1 MIEEILLHVGPPK
14 TGSTS
19 IQKWLQSMRD
29 DLLAQHIYTPSQENH
44 TCLLRFLGRPIVSP
58 NDDTELT
65 RLDEVLKTGG
75 NPSFLKQQITRVII
89 SSEFLSGLTSSEAQR
104 ISSYLNLY
112 TKNLRVFAY
121 VRRPIE
127 SYRSAIQELLK
138 KGISYTIAAKT
149 IHSRPQNIYR
159 RFTAAFSTQFVMR
172 PYSLSACE
180 NWDVVEDFKYFANLA
195 LDTDRPFPHQNTSM
209 CLESGLILDSLSH
222 YKLDPAVRR
231 ILNSKVLEISGRK
244 FAIDQ
249 SSFLDLQDI
258 FYDDEAFIRS
268 TLGFDLNCSP
278 IDFCDW
284 EGEKQK
290 VLLRIEFKDLL
301 KWACDL
307 TLVESSNHRLK
318 VR

>member
-44 TCLLRFLGRPIVSP
+44 TCLLRFFGRPIVSP

-75 NPSFLKQQITRVII
+75 NPSFLKQKITRVII
-89 SSEFLSGLTSSEAQR
+89 SSEFLSGLTNLEAQR
-104 ISSYLNLY
+104 INSYLNLY
-112 TKNLRVFAY
+112 TRNLRVFAY

-127 SYRSAIQELLK
+127 SYRSGIQELLK
-138 KGISYTIAAKT
+138 KGISHTTAAKT
-149 IHSRPQNIYR
+149 THSRPQNIYR
-159 RFTAAFSTQFVMR
+159 KFTSAFPTQFVMR
-172 PYSLSACE
+172 PYSPSPCE
-180 NWDVVEDFKYFANLA
+180 NWDVVEDFKCFANLA
-195 LDTDRPFPHQNTSM
+195 LDTDRPFPYQNTSM
-209 CLESGLILDSLSH
+209 CLESGLILDSLSP
-222 YKLDPAVRR
+222 YKFDPAVRR
-231 ILNSKVLEISGRK
+231 IVNSKVLKISGRK

-258 FYDDEAFIRS
+258 FYDDEAFIRN

-290 VLLRIEFKDLL
+290 VLLRIEIKDLL
-301 KWACDL
+301 KWASDL
-307 TLVESSNHRLK
+307 TVVDSSNHRLK